1 MQDVVVIQAYAY
13 SDVIKRVVELTKQ
26 GYEVDYS
33 ARVYP
38 RFVGN
43 KYVVTMGLPDHE
55 SVVEQKLVDDVVAQ
69 SESIP
74 PQEPEQEPEKKPARA
89 KKKTFEGGEND

>member
-1 MQDVVVIQAYAY
+1 MQNVTVIQAFAY

-43 KYVVTMGLPDHE
+43 KYVVTMGLPE
-55 SVVEQKLVDDVVAQ
+55 QEAVVEQNPVEAVVAQ
-69 SESIP
+69 SESTP
-74 PQEPEQEPEKKPARA
+74 PQEPESEKKPARA
-89 KKKTFEGGEND
+89 KKKTADGGDIA

>member
-1 MQDVVVIQAYAY
+1 MQNVTVIQAFAY

-43 KYVVTMGLPDHE
+43 KYVVTMGLPE
-55 SVVEQKLVDDVVAQ
+55 QEAVVEQNPVEGVVVAQ
-69 SESIP
+69 DAQP
-74 PQEPEQEPEKKPARA
+74 AEPESEKKPARA
-89 KKKTFEGGEND
+89 KKKTADGGEHGQS